1 MYCRVRF
8 DMMVPPSQPLRQSVP
23 AVLCSPG
30 RMENSSLYLLCLI
43 SAWYWQ
49 KVQKA
54 VRKIVQKWSRFRPQP
69 EPDAPDRF
77 NMVFASRVP
86 QPNSY
91 AGQQLLRV
99 EGLREIIRR
108 AAQQQSDLV
117 LHRRFGAD
125 YNDGNALKLR
135 RDLLAGQPRQY
146 EVEQN
151 EIGAAVFQQKQRL
164 RAGIG
169 AEHRVACPLQNL
181 LLQTPDGCVVV
192 NNQNCLHCFQLS
204 CFYFRSCPSP
214 PIKAVISSMRSSG
227 NGGWHSGFMAMDMSF
242 MGLSSAATRL
252 ELSAPQRR
260 QR

>member
-30 RMENSSLYLLCLI
+30 RMENSSLSLLCLI

-117 LHRRFGAD
+117 LA
-125 YNDGNALKLR
+125 
-135 RDLLAGQPRQY
+135 
-146 EVEQN
+146 
-151 EIGAAVFQQKQRL
+151 
-164 RAGIG
+164 
-169 AEHRVACPLQNL
+169 
-181 LLQTPDGCVVV
+181 
-192 NNQNCLHCFQLS
+192 
-204 CFYFRSCPSP
+204 P
-214 PIKAVISSMRSSG
+214 PFWR
-227 NGGWHSGFMAMDMSF
+227 
-242 MGLSSAATRL
+242 
-252 ELSAPQRR
+252 
-260 QR
+260 

>member
-1 MYCRVRF
+1 
-8 DMMVPPSQPLRQSVP
+8 
-23 AVLCSPG
+23 
-30 RMENSSLYLLCLI
+30 MENSSLSLLCLI

-135 RDLLAGQPRQY
+135 QDLLAGQP
-146 EVEQN
+146 
-151 EIGAAVFQQKQRL
+151 AA
-164 RAGIG
+164 
-169 AEHRVACPLQNL
+169 
-181 LLQTPDGCVVV
+181 
-192 NNQNCLHCFQLS
+192 
-204 CFYFRSCPSP
+204 
-214 PIKAVISSMRSSG
+214 
-227 NGGWHSGFMAMDMSF
+227 
-242 MGLSSAATRL
+242 
-252 ELSAPQRR
+252 
-260 QR
+260 

>member
-23 AVLCSPG
+23 VVLCSPG

-86 QPNSY
+86 QLAAQIADVGLERAFRAVRRVRADAVEQDGFCQHLSGILHQQLQDGVFRPGQRNRSTGGAYLVGGRVQRQTAAGIDRRQRRTGRLPQPNSY

-117 LHRRFGAD
+117 LHRRF
-125 YNDGNALKLR
+125 ALTTMTEM
-135 RDLLAGQPRQY
+135 P
-146 EVEQN
+146 
-151 EIGAAVFQQKQRL
+151 
-164 RAGIG
+164 
-169 AEHRVACPLQNL
+169 
-181 LLQTPDGCVVV
+181 
-192 NNQNCLHCFQLS
+192 
-204 CFYFRSCPSP
+204 
-214 PIKAVISSMRSSG
+214 
-227 NGGWHSGFMAMDMSF
+227 
-242 MGLSSAATRL
+242 
-252 ELSAPQRR
+252 
-260 QR
+260 

>member
-1 MYCRVRF
+1 
-8 DMMVPPSQPLRQSVP
+8 
-23 AVLCSPG
+23 
-30 RMENSSLYLLCLI
+30 
-43 SAWYWQ
+43 
-49 KVQKA
+49 
-54 VRKIVQKWSRFRPQP
+54 
-69 EPDAPDRF
+69 
-77 NMVFASRVP
+77 MVFASRVP

-99 EGLREIIRR
+99 EGLREIVRR

-135 RDLLAGQPRQY
+135 QDLLAGQSRQH